1 MVACCRRTIPPIAI
15 RAIAPLVK
23 WPNHCSRRSD
33 RLRAAV
39 DVSVDVVDVVVDA
52 GELDRDDEGDGVDR
66 ATWGDGDSGG

>member
-1 MVACCRRTIPPIAI
+1 MPPIAI
-15 RAIAPLVK
+15 RAIAPLVR

-39 DVSVDVVDVVVDA
+39 DAVVDA
-52 GELDRDDEGDGVDR
+52 GELDRVDEGDGVDR